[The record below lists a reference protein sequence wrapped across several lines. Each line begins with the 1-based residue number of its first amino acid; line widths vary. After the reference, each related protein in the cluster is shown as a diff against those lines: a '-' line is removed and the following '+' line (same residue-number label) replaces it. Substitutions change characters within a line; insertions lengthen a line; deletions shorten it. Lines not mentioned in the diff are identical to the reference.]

1 MSVLAVIGSSIWT
14 WTIEQV
20 DGLDWIFFQF
30 KLDKTGHGLLI
41 FGSYLDSFYLDM
53 DFDPFPGVYSSIA
66 RWGEAAL
73 FASSVRAHGTA
84 VQAVANT
91 HVTATCTCRNK

>member
-1 MSVLAVIGSSIWT
+1 MLAVIGSSIWT

-41 FGSYLDSFYLDM
+41 FGSYLDSFFLDM
-53 DFDPFPGVYSSIA
+53 DFDPFPGVA
-66 RWGEAAL
+66 T
-73 FASSVRAHGTA
+73 TA
-84 VQAVANT
+84 QHPDRTPTGDVDRL
-91 HVTATCTCRNK
+91 HVKRYMINDR

>member
-1 MSVLAVIGSSIWT
+1 MLAVIGSSIWT

-41 FGSYLDSFYLDM
+41 FGSYLDSFFFGYGLR
-53 DFDPFPGVYSSIA
+53 SIP
-66 RWGEAAL
+66 RSR
-73 FASSVRAHGTA
+73 FTDQNPVST
-84 VQAVANT
+84 QAPLVSEYEGFML
-91 HVTATCTCRNK
+91 

>member
-1 MSVLAVIGSSIWT
+1 VLAVIGSSIWT

-53 DFDPFPGVYSSIA
+53 DFDPFPGVLVGSGITITFESCK
-66 RWGEAAL
+66 L
-73 FASSVRAHGTA
+73 SLLT
-84 VQAVANT
+84 
-91 HVTATCTCRNK
+91 

>member
-1 MSVLAVIGSSIWT
+1 M
-14 WTIEQV
+14 

-53 DFDPFPGVYSSIA
+53 DFDPFPGVSISNSLAILIQLAKKKDKTSQKQDPKTLEIKMPPRYPASHPRSFA
-66 RWGEAAL
+66 RQ
-73 FASSVRAHGTA
+73 R
-84 VQAVANT
+84 
-91 HVTATCTCRNK
+91 

>member
-1 MSVLAVIGSSIWT
+1 MLAVIGSSIWT
-14 WTIEQV
+14 WTTEQV

-53 DFDPFPGVYSSIA
+53 DFDPFPGVLKPKTIPTQ
-66 RWGEAAL
+66 
-73 FASSVRAHGTA
+73 SVS
-84 VQAVANT
+84 QA
-91 HVTATCTCRNK
+91 